1 MQSVESSNRI
11 EGIVTTKARIRSLV
25 ADKTMPRNRDEE
37 EIMGYRDVLNTV
49 HENYEYIDLTRHIVL
64 QLHRD
69 LYAYSHK
76 GIGGQ
81 YKNVQNLIIERLAD
95 GSEVERFKPLAPY
108 ETPAAIDD
116 FCHSINAVLQDKSVN
131 PLLVIPVFIHD
142 FLCIHPFNDGN
153 GRMSRLLTTLLLYQ
167 NGYMIGKFI
176 SLEQKIE
183 RTKDSYYA
191 ALAQSGA
198 GWHTGD
204 EDVVPFVKYILRV
217 ILAAYRDFE
226 SRIAL
231 LTMSLSAKDR
241 IKIIISATIGKITK
255 SGILEK
261 QPDIAV
267 STVEKALKELVE
279 EGFIERHGVGRS
291 TFYVK
296 YRKKLAFTQNT
307 FNIWY
312 NKLNLIL
319 YEVKYMKK
327 LLGTCLAAAA
337 ICAFGFG
344 SASAVNWQVFGQDSA
359 GITWSID
366 QDSVQKS
373 DKTATVMIKAQD
385 SEGYHFI
392 ATEEF
397 NHKKKTVKDQKVVL
411 YNPQGYAEREDKVD
425 GKDRPVVAGSPS
437 EAVYNFLWPQQAK
450 QGKK

>member
-1 MQSVESSNRI
+1 MRSFDYGRLEDCLWDGEVVSLVSQIHEYKGWQDLFVSQRPSSVARLVDIAKVQSVESSNRI

-25 ADKTMPRNRDEE
+25 ADKTTPRNRDEE

-49 HENYEYIDLTRHIVL
+49 HEHYEHIMLTSNIVL

-76 GIGGQ
+76 NIGGQ
-81 YKNVQNLIIERLAD
+81 YKNVQNSIIERLAD
-95 GSEVERFKPLAPY
+95 GREIERFKPLAPY
-108 ETPAAIDD
+108 ETPDAIDEI
-116 FCHSINAVLQDKSVN
+116 CHSINAVLQDKSVD

-183 RTKDSYYA
+183 RTKDSYYT

-204 EDVVPFVKYILRV
+204 EDVVPFVKYMLRV

-226 SRIAL
+226 SRIEL
-231 LTMSLSAKDR
+231 LHTSLSAKDR
-241 IKIIISATIGKITK
+241 IKITIGGTIGKVTK
-255 SGILEK
+255 AGILEK
-261 QPDIAV
+261 QPDLAV

-296 YRKKLAFTQNT
+296 VSQKISFHA
-307 FNIWY
+307 
-312 NKLNLIL
+312 
-319 YEVKYMKK
+319 KY
-327 LLGTCLAAAA
+327 
-337 ICAFGFG
+337 I
-344 SASAVNWQVFGQDSA
+344 
-359 GITWSID
+359 
-366 QDSVQKS
+366 
-373 DKTATVMIKAQD
+373 
-385 SEGYHFI
+385 
-392 ATEEF
+392 
-397 NHKKKTVKDQKVVL
+397 
-411 YNPQGYAEREDKVD
+411 
-425 GKDRPVVAGSPS
+425 
-437 EAVYNFLWPQQAK
+437 
-450 QGKK
+450 

>member
-1 MQSVESSNRI
+1 MRSFDYRWLEDCLWDGEVVSLLSQIHEYKGRQDLFVSQRPSSVARLVDIAKVQSVESSNRI

-25 ADKTMPRNRDEE
+25 ADKTTPRNRDEE

-49 HENYEYIDLTRHIVL
+49 HENYEYIDLTRQIVL

-81 YKNVQNLIIERLAD
+81 FKNVQNSIIERLAD

-108 ETPAAIDD
+108 ETPAAIDEI
-116 FCHSINAVLQDKSVN
+116 CQGVNAVLQDKSVD

-204 EDVVPFVKYILRV
+204 EDVVPFVKYMLRV

-226 SRIAL
+226 SRIEL
-231 LTMSLSAKDR
+231 LTTSLSAKDR

-279 EGFIERHGVGRS
+279 DGFIERHGVGRS

-296 YRKKLAFTQNT
+296 VSQKISFHA
-307 FNIWY
+307 
-312 NKLNLIL
+312 
-319 YEVKYMKK
+319 KY
-327 LLGTCLAAAA
+327 
-337 ICAFGFG
+337 I
-344 SASAVNWQVFGQDSA
+344 
-359 GITWSID
+359 
-366 QDSVQKS
+366 
-373 DKTATVMIKAQD
+373 
-385 SEGYHFI
+385 
-392 ATEEF
+392 
-397 NHKKKTVKDQKVVL
+397 
-411 YNPQGYAEREDKVD
+411 
-425 GKDRPVVAGSPS
+425 
-437 EAVYNFLWPQQAK
+437 
-450 QGKK
+450 

>member
-1 MQSVESSNRI
+1 MLSFDYRRLMDCLWDGEVVSLLSRIHEYKGRQDLFVSQRPSSVARLVNIAKVQSVESSNRI

-25 ADKTMPRNRDEE
+25 ADKTSPRNRDEE

-49 HENYEYIDLTRHIVL
+49 HESYEYINLTSQIVL

-81 YKNVQNLIIERLAD
+81 FKNVQNSITERLAD
-95 GSEVERFKPLAPY
+95 GREIERFKPLDPY
-108 ETPAAIDD
+108 AIPTAMDEI
-116 FCHSINAVLQDKSVN
+116 CNSVTSVLNDKLVD

-167 NGYMIGKFI
+167 NGYMIGRFI

-191 ALAQSGA
+191 ALAQSSA

-204 EDVVPFVKYILRV
+204 EDVVHFVKYVLRV

-226 SRIAL
+226 SRIEL
-231 LTMSLSAKDR
+231 FNTSLSAKDR
-241 IKIIISATIGKITK
+241 IKIIISSTLGKITK
-255 SGILEK
+255 SGILDK

-296 YRKKLAFTQNT
+296 A
-307 FNIWY
+307 
-312 NKLNLIL
+312 
-319 YEVKYMKK
+319 
-327 LLGTCLAAAA
+327 
-337 ICAFGFG
+337 
-344 SASAVNWQVFGQDSA
+344 
-359 GITWSID
+359 
-366 QDSVQKS
+366 VQKIS
-373 DKTATVMIKAQD
+373 FHTKYI
-385 SEGYHFI
+385 
-392 ATEEF
+392 
-397 NHKKKTVKDQKVVL
+397 
-411 YNPQGYAEREDKVD
+411 
-425 GKDRPVVAGSPS
+425 
-437 EAVYNFLWPQQAK
+437 
-450 QGKK
+450 

>member
-1 MQSVESSNRI
+1 MRSFDYRWLEDCLWDGEVVSLLSQIHEYKGRQDLFVSQRPSSVARLVDIAKVQSVESSNRI

-25 ADKTMPRNRDEE
+25 ADKTTPRNRDEE
-37 EIMGYRDVLNTV
+37 EIMGYRDVLNTI
-49 HENYEYIDLTRHIVL
+49 HENYEYIDLTRQIIL

-76 GIGGQ
+76 SIGGQ
-81 YKNVQNLIIERLAD
+81 FKNVQNSIIERLAD
-95 GSEVERFKPLAPY
+95 GSERERFRPLSPY

-191 ALAQSGA
+191 VLAQSGA

-204 EDVVPFVKYILRV
+204 EDVVPFVKYMLRV

-226 SRIAL
+226 SRIEL

-241 IKIIISATIGKITK
+241 IKIIISATIGKVTK

-267 STVEKALKELVE
+267 STVEKALKEL
-279 EGFIERHGVGRS
+279 
-291 TFYVK
+291 
-296 YRKKLAFTQNT
+296 
-307 FNIWY
+307 
-312 NKLNLIL
+312 
-319 YEVKYMKK
+319 
-327 LLGTCLAAAA
+327 
-337 ICAFGFG
+337 
-344 SASAVNWQVFGQDSA
+344 
-359 GITWSID
+359 
-366 QDSVQKS
+366 
-373 DKTATVMIKAQD
+373 
-385 SEGYHFI
+385 
-392 ATEEF
+392 
-397 NHKKKTVKDQKVVL
+397 
-411 YNPQGYAEREDKVD
+411 
-425 GKDRPVVAGSPS
+425 
-437 EAVYNFLWPQQAK
+437 
-450 QGKK
+450 

>member
-1 MQSVESSNRI
+1 MRSFDYRWLEDCLWDGEVVSLLSQIHEYKGRQDLFVSQRPSSVARLVDIAKVQSVESSNRI

-25 ADKTMPRNRDEE
+25 ADKTTPRNRDEE
-37 EIMGYRDVLNTV
+37 EIMGYRDVLNTI
-49 HENYEYIDLTRHIVL
+49 HENYEYIDLTRQIIL

-76 GIGGQ
+76 SIGGQ
-81 YKNVQNLIIERLAD
+81 FKNVQNSIIERLAD
-95 GSEVERFKPLAPY
+95 GSERERFRPLSPY

-191 ALAQSGA
+191 VLAQSGA

-204 EDVVPFVKYILRV
+204 EDVVPFVKYMLRV

-226 SRIAL
+226 SRIEL
-231 LTMSLSAKDR
+231 LTTSLSAKDR
-241 IKIIISATIGKITK
+241 IKIIISATIGKVTK

-267 STVEKALKELVE
+267 STVEKALKELC
-279 EGFIERHGVGRS
+279 S
-291 TFYVK
+291 DP
-296 YRKKLAFTQNT
+296 KKLD
-307 FNIWY
+307 
-312 NKLNLIL
+312 
-319 YEVKYMKK
+319 
-327 LLGTCLAAAA
+327 LLFRVT
-337 ICAFGFG
+337 
-344 SASAVNWQVFGQDSA
+344 
-359 GITWSID
+359 
-366 QDSVQKS
+366 
-373 DKTATVMIKAQD
+373 
-385 SEGYHFI
+385 
-392 ATEEF
+392 
-397 NHKKKTVKDQKVVL
+397 
-411 YNPQGYAEREDKVD
+411 
-425 GKDRPVVAGSPS
+425 
-437 EAVYNFLWPQQAK
+437 
-450 QGKK
+450 

>member
-1 MQSVESSNRI
+1 MIGGVCMRRFEYGRIQSLSWDMDILSLIAGIYRANGKEEVLLSQSPAILDSLVELAKVQSTEASNAI

-25 ADKTMPRNRDEE
+25 ADKVMPRNRDEE
-37 EIMGYRDVLNTV
+37 EIVGYRDVLNTV
-49 HENYEYIDLTRHIVL
+49 HENYEYIDLTRQIVL

-81 YKNVQNLIIERLAD
+81 FKNVQNSIIERLAD
-95 GSEVERFKPLAPY
+95 GSELERFRPLAPY
-108 ETPAAIDD
+108 ETPAAIDEI
-116 FCHSINAVLQDKSVN
+116 CQGVNAVLQDKSVD

-191 ALAQSGA
+191 TLAQSGV

-231 LTMSLSAKDR
+231 LNTSLSAKDR

-296 YRKKLAFTQNT
+296 VSQKISFHA
-307 FNIWY
+307 
-312 NKLNLIL
+312 
-319 YEVKYMKK
+319 KY
-327 LLGTCLAAAA
+327 
-337 ICAFGFG
+337 I
-344 SASAVNWQVFGQDSA
+344 
-359 GITWSID
+359 
-366 QDSVQKS
+366 
-373 DKTATVMIKAQD
+373 
-385 SEGYHFI
+385 
-392 ATEEF
+392 
-397 NHKKKTVKDQKVVL
+397 
-411 YNPQGYAEREDKVD
+411 
-425 GKDRPVVAGSPS
+425 
-437 EAVYNFLWPQQAK
+437 
-450 QGKK
+450 